1 MCPFSLLFVLTSPH
15 PSLFPFRD
23 ALLREGQEQI
33 SMSFWNDPLK
43 VAADWLMGIFTGWGM
58 PEVAAQILIGFLG
71 IFVLISLLMVLDIFL
86 VWVERKVVS
95 RFQDRIGP
103 NRVGPFG
110 LIQPFADIIKLLIK
124 EDITPGGADRVVYNI
139 APMLS
144 MMSVL
149 ILWAVVPLAPRIIG
163 VDLNIGALYIIA
175 AGAIGTLSIIMA
187 GWSSN
192 NKFALIGAFRQVA
205 VMVSFEIPMLTML
218 LIPTIFAGSMG
229 FNAITEAQDIW
240 FFWLAPLAAIIFL
253 IAAIAELGRAPFD
266 MSEGESELV
275 AGFNTEYSGMKFG
288 MFYAGELLHAFTFG
302 GFWAIL
308 FFGGY
313 RFFGLERVS
322 AFLAIAV
329 IIFKAFIG
337 YWIIMWIK
345 YTLMRIR
352 IDHMLAFNW
361 KFLTPLAFT
370 LLMVVALMNALLK
383 GTPTLVYV
391 AGMFLSNLGL
401 GWIALEVVRSY
412 SHGEREKVEGPKPV
426 VEAVH
431 H

>member
-1 MCPFSLLFVLTSPH
+1 
-15 PSLFPFRD
+15 
-23 ALLREGQEQI
+23 
-33 SMSFWNDPLK
+33 
-43 VAADWLMGIFTGWGM
+43 M
-58 PEVAAQILIGFLG
+58 PEIAAQILIGFLG
-71 IFVLISLLMVLDIFL
+71 ILLLISVLMLLDIFL

-124 EDITPGGADRVVYNI
+124 EDTTPGGADKVVYNI
-139 APMLS
+139 APVLS

-149 ILWAVVPLAPRIIG
+149 ILWAVVPLAPTILG

-205 VMVSFEIPMLTML
+205 VMVSFEIPMLAVL

-229 FNAITEAQDIW
+229 LSAITQQQNVW
-240 FFWLAPLAAIIFL
+240 YVFLAPLGALIFL

-266 MSEGESELV
+266 MAEGESELV
-275 AGFNTEYSGMKFG
+275 SGYNIEYSGMKFG

-302 GFWAIL
+302 GFWSIL

-313 RFFGLERVS
+313 RFLGLEQVS

-329 IIFKAFIG
+329 ILFKAFVG
-337 YWIIMWIK
+337 YWIIMWVK
-345 YTLMRIR
+345 YTLLRIR
-352 IDHMLAFNW
+352 IDHMLGFNW

-370 LLMVVALMNALLK
+370 LLMMTALLNALLA
-383 GTPTLVYV
+383 GTPAWLYV
-391 AGMFLSNLGL
+391 SSMFLSNVVL
-401 GWIALEVVRSY
+401 GWIALEIARTY
-412 SHGEREKVEGPKPV
+412 SRTEREKAEGVKPIT
-426 VEAVH
+426 EAVRH
-431 H
+431 

>member
-1 MCPFSLLFVLTSPH
+1 
-15 PSLFPFRD
+15 
-23 ALLREGQEQI
+23 
-33 SMSFWNDPLK
+33 MSFWTDPLK
-43 VAADWLMGIFTGWGM
+43 VAADWLMSILTGWGM
-58 PEVAAQILIGFLG
+58 PEIAAQVLIGFLG
-71 IFVLISLLMVLDIFL
+71 VLLLISILMVLDIFL

-124 EDITPGGADRVVYNI
+124 EDTTPGGADRVVYNI

-149 ILWAVVPLAPRIIG
+149 ILWAIVPLAPTILN

-218 LIPTIFAGSMG
+218 LIPTILAGSMG
-229 FNAITEAQDIW
+229 MNTIIEKQDIW
-240 FFWLAPLAAIIFL
+240 FVWLAPLGALIFL
-253 IAAIAELGRAPFD
+253 IPAIAELGRAPFD
-266 MSEGESELV
+266 MAEGESELV
-275 AGFNTEYSGMKFG
+275 AGYNTEYSGMKFG
-288 MFYAGELLHAFTFG
+288 MFYAGELLHAFTYG
-302 GFWAIL
+302 GFWSIL

-313 RFFGLERVS
+313 RFFGLEQVS
-322 AFLAIAV
+322 PFLAIAV
-329 IIFKAFIG
+329 IVFKAFVG

-370 LLMVVALMNALLK
+370 LLMVTALMNALLA
-383 GTPTLVYV
+383 GTPTWLYV
-391 AGMFLSNLGL
+391 AGMFLSNVLL
-401 GWIALEVVRSY
+401 AWVALSIARSY
-412 SHGEREKVEGPKPV
+412 SRRERQKVEGVKHV
-426 VEAVH
+426 VTSRSIP
-431 H
+431 

>member
-1 MCPFSLLFVLTSPH
+1 M
-15 PSLFPFRD
+15 D
-23 ALLREGQEQI
+23 
-33 SMSFWNDPLK
+33 FWNDPLK
-43 VAADWLMGIFTGWGM
+43 VAADWLLGILMSWGM
-58 PEVAAQILIGFLG
+58 PELVAQVLIGFLG
-71 IFVLISLLMVLDIFL
+71 VLVLLSLLMVLDIFL

-124 EDITPGGADRVVYNI
+124 EDITPNGADRVIYNL
-139 APMLS
+139 APLLS

-149 ILWAVVPLAPRIIG
+149 ILWAVVPLAPTILG

-175 AGAIGTLSIIMA
+175 AGAIGALSIIMA

-192 NKFALIGAFRQVA
+192 NKYALIGAFRQVA
-205 VMVSFEIPMLTML
+205 VLVSFEIPMLTTL

-229 FNAITEAQDIW
+229 MNAITQGQDVWYVFIS
-240 FFWLAPLAAIIFL
+240 PLGALIFL

-266 MSEGESELV
+266 MGEAESELV
-275 AGFNTEYSGMKFG
+275 AGYNIEYSGMKFG

-322 AFLAIAV
+322 PFLAVAV
-329 IIFKAFIG
+329 ILFKAMVG

-345 YTLMRIR
+345 YTLLRIR
-352 IDHMLAFNW
+352 IDHMQAFNW
-361 KFLTPLAFT
+361 KFLTPLAFV
-370 LLMVVALMNALLK
+370 LLMVTAFTNALLADAP
-383 GTPTLVYV
+383 GWLYTSS
-391 AGMFLSNLGL
+391 MFLSNFVLA
-401 GWIALEVVRSY
+401 WVALEIARSV
-412 SHGEREKVEGPKPV
+412 SRKERERVDGLKKVV
-426 VEAVH
+426 TT
-431 H
+431 

>member
-1 MCPFSLLFVLTSPH
+1 MN
-15 PSLFPFRD
+15 
-23 ALLREGQEQI
+23 
-33 SMSFWNDPLK
+33 FWNDPLK

-58 PEVAAQILIGFLG
+58 PEVFAQILIGFLG
-71 IFVLISLLMVLDIFL
+71 VFLLISVLMVLDIFL
-86 VWVERKVVS
+86 VWIERKVVA
-95 RFQDRIGP
+95 RFQDRLGP

-124 EDITPGGADRVVYNI
+124 EDFTPGGADKVVYNI

-149 ILWAVVPLAPRIIG
+149 ILWAIVPLAPVILS
-163 VDLNIGALYIIA
+163 VDLNVGALYLIA

-192 NKFALIGAFRQVA
+192 NKYALIGAFRQVA
-205 VMVSFEIPMLTML
+205 VMISFEVPMLAVL

-229 FNAITEAQDIW
+229 LNAIVQAQDVW
-240 FFWLAPLAAIIFL
+240 FVILAPAAAIVFL

-266 MSEGESELV
+266 LSEGESELV
-275 AGFNTEYSGMKFG
+275 SGYNIEYAGMKFG

-302 GFWAIL
+302 GFWAIM

-313 RFFGLERVS
+313 RFFGLEKVS
-322 AFLAIAV
+322 PFLAVAV
-329 IIFKAFIG
+329 MLFKAMLG
-337 YWIIMWIK
+337 YWVIMWIK
-345 YTLMRIR
+345 YTMMRIR

-370 LLMVVALMNALLK
+370 LLMVTALMNAILA
-383 GTPTLVYV
+383 GTPSWLYV
-391 AGMFLSNLGL
+391 TGMFLSSILV
-401 GWIALEVVRSY
+401 GWIALEIARNY
-412 SHGEREKVEGPKPV
+412 SRRERERVEGLKKPAMTE
-426 VEAVH
+426 VERVAKAQH
-431 H
+431 

>member
-1 MCPFSLLFVLTSPH
+1 
-15 PSLFPFRD
+15 
-23 ALLREGQEQI
+23 
-33 SMSFWNDPLK
+33 MSFWNDPLK
-43 VAADWLMGIFTGWGM
+43 VAADWLMGIFTSWGM
-58 PEVAAQILIGFLG
+58 PQVVAQILIGFLG
-71 IFVLISLLMVLDIFL
+71 IFLLISLLMVLDIFL

-205 VMVSFEIPMLTML
+205 VMVSFEIPMLTTL

-240 FFWLAPLAAIIFL
+240 FVWLAPLGAVIFL

-266 MSEGESELV
+266 MAEGESELV
-275 AGFNTEYSGMKFG
+275 AGYNTEYSGMKFG

-313 RFFGLERVS
+313 RFLGLEQVS

-329 IIFKAFIG
+329 IIFKAFVG

-352 IDHMLAFNW
+352 IDHMLGFNW

-370 LLMVVALMNALLK
+370 LLMVVALMNALLA
-383 GTPTLVYV
+383 GTPTWVYV
-391 AGMFLSNLGL
+391 AGMFLSNVVL
-401 GWIALEVVRSY
+401 GWIALEIARSY
-412 SHGEREKVEGPKPV
+412 SQKEREKVEGPRQA
-426 VEAVH
+426 VEVQH
-431 H
+431 

>member
-1 MCPFSLLFVLTSPH
+1 
-15 PSLFPFRD
+15 
-23 ALLREGQEQI
+23 
-33 SMSFWNDPLK
+33 MSFWNDPLK

-58 PEVAAQILIGFLG
+58 PELAAQVLIGFLG
-71 IFVLISLLMVLDIFL
+71 VLILITILMVLDIFL

-95 RFQDRIGP
+95 RFQSRIGP

-124 EDITPGGADRVVYNI
+124 EDTTPGGADRVVYNL

-149 ILWAVVPLAPRIIG
+149 ILWAVVPIAPTILG
-163 VDLNIGALYIIA
+163 VDLNIGVLYIVA

-205 VMVSFEIPMLTML
+205 VMVSFEIPMLATM
-218 LIPTIFAGSMG
+218 LIPTILAGSMG
-229 FNAITEAQDIW
+229 TGQIIEQQSTWYFL
-240 FFWLAPLAAIIFL
+240 FSPLGALVFL

-266 MSEGESELV
+266 MAEGESELV
-275 AGFNTEYSGMKFG
+275 SGYNIEYSGMKFG

-302 GFWAIL
+302 GFWSIL

-313 RFFGLERVS
+313 RFFGLELVNPI
-322 AFLAIAV
+322 LAILILV
-329 IIFKAFIG
+329 FKAFIG
-337 YWIIMWIK
+337 YWLIMWVR
-345 YTLMRIR
+345 YTLLRIR

-361 KFLTPLAFT
+361 KFLTPLAFV
-370 LLMVVALMNALLK
+370 LLIVTAFMNALLA
-383 GTPTLVYV
+383 GTSSWLYIS
-391 AGMFLSNLGL
+391 GMFLSNVLVA
-401 GWIALEVVRSY
+401 WIALEITRSY
-412 SHGEREKVEGPKPV
+412 SRKEREKIEGPPKP
-426 VEAVH
+426 AVDAAH

>member
-1 MCPFSLLFVLTSPH
+1 M
-15 PSLFPFRD
+15 
-23 ALLREGQEQI
+23 
-33 SMSFWNDPLK
+33 FWNDPLK
-43 VAADWLMGIFTGWGM
+43 VAADWLLGIFTGWGM
-58 PEVAAQILIGFLG
+58 PEIAANILIGFLG
-71 IFVLISLLMVLDIFL
+71 IFVLIAVLMVLDIFL
-86 VWVERKVVS
+86 VWVERKVVA
-95 RFQDRIGP
+95 RFQDRLGP

-124 EDITPGGADRVVYNI
+124 EDTTPGGADKVVYNI

-149 ILWAVVPLAPRIIG
+149 ILWAVVPLAPKMFG

-205 VMVSFEIPMLTML
+205 VMVSFEVPMLTML

-229 FNAITEAQDIW
+229 FAAITEAQYPIP
-240 FFWLAPLAAIIFL
+240 FFLLSPLAAIIFL

-266 MSEGESELV
+266 MAEGESELV
-275 AGFNTEYSGMKFG
+275 SGYNIEYSGMKFG

-313 RFFGLERVS
+313 GLFGLEKLPALVWLNNP
-322 AFLAIAV
+322 FIHILV
-329 IIFKAFIG
+329 LMVKAMLG
-337 YWIIMWIK
+337 YWVIMWVK
-345 YTLMRIR
+345 YTLLRIR
-352 IDHMLAFNW
+352 IDQMLAFNW
-361 KFLTPLAFT
+361 KFLTPLAFV
-370 LLMVVALMNALLK
+370 LLMVVALMNALLA
-383 GTPTLVYV
+383 GTPIWVYV
-391 AGMFLSNLGL
+391 IGMFLSNVLV
-401 GWIALEVVRSY
+401 GWAALEIARSV
-412 SHGEREKVEGPKPV
+412 SRKEREKVEGPKQV